1 MIEGQV
7 RVNDTDD
14 APEDYFV
21 LFRNKGERISVS
33 TASGGLLL
41 VLSGKPLRESIMA
54 YGPFLM
60 NTKDEILQAFDDLN
74 AGKFGELED

>member
-33 TASGGLLL
+33 TVSGGLLL
-41 VLSGKPLRESIMA
+41 VLSGKPLPGID
-54 YGPFLM
+54 YGLRPFF
-60 NTKDEILQAFDDLN
+60 DEYQRRNF
-74 AGKFGELED
+74 AGFR